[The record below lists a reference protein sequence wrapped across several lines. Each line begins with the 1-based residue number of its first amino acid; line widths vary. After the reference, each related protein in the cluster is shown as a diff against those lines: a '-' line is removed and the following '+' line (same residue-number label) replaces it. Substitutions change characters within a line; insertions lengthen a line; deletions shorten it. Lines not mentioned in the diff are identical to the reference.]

1 MHIVICAS
9 SSVVTLLVQWL
20 LYLKADVTRTAVHA
34 VESIWTLLRVHDDAH
49 SHADTKCV

>member
-20 LYLKADVTRTAVHA
+20 LHLKADITRTAVSA
-34 VESIWTLLRVHDDAH
+34 VESTQTLLRVHDDAH
-49 SHADTKCV
+49 SLADTKCV

>member
-20 LYLKADVTRTAVHA
+20 LYLKADVTRIAVSA
-34 VESIWTLLRVHDDAH
+34 VESTQT
-49 SHADTKCV
+49 SESS

>member
-20 LYLKADVTRTAVHA
+20 LHLKADIIRTDVSA
-34 VESIWTLLRVHDDAH
+34 VESTWAVLRVHDDAH

>member
-34 VESIWTLLRVHDDAH
+34 VESTWTLLRIHDDAH